1 MALSVRSIMALMHM
15 KAPGVSISHDAAL
28 LLKIELER
36 RAENITVQ
44 ASRIHDRENSMRA
57 QIGERPKVR
66 LSPKH
71 VKMAIEG
78 KFIDEKADQNVH

>member
-1 MALSVRSIMALMHM
+1 MTLSVRSIMHLMHM
-15 KAPGVSISHDAAL
+15 NAPDVSISRDAAL

-36 RAENITVQ
+36 RAESITVQ
-44 ASRIHDRENSMRA
+44 ASRIHDRENVMRR

-71 VKMAIEG
+71 VKLAIEG
-78 KFIDEKADQNVH
+78 KFLQENAKDEH